1 MKWQLESQ
9 LFRQLVDTA
18 QAYVKAWLST
28 TAVVA
33 ELDVYRGFGQLASDK
48 NYCKPT
54 VHTED
59 TIHIQED
66 ATRLLKPAFPITRPY
81 VPNSVPLIEQVVR
94 S

>member
-1 MKWQLESQ
+1 MKSSSLSPN
-9 LFRQLVDTA
+9 LPIGRY

-33 ELDVYRGFGQLASDK
+33 ELDVYRGFGQLASK

-54 VHTED
+54 VHTVKRHSRG
-59 TIHIQED
+59 T
-66 ATRLLKPAFPITRPY
+66 APLLKPAFPITRLMYPIRCA
-81 VPNSVPLIEQVVR
+81 LTEQVVK